1 MPVSKSSIS
10 IRPGTIED
18 AVAVEQGIPEFAPAK
33 SAADY
38 ESRIGEKP
46 HLILVAWDG
55 EQPIAYKVG
64 YEEDAQTFYSWVG
77 AVLPAY
83 RRLGLAQQ
91 LMELQE
97 LWVQSRGYT
106 QIRVKSMNKFPG
118 MLILLIKNGYKM
130 VDIDCPQEPDRA
142 KILFAKRV

>member
-1 MPVSKSSIS
+1 MPESKSSIS

-18 AVAVEQGIPEFAPAK
+18 AIAVEQGIPEFAPAR
-33 SAADY
+33 SAVDY

-55 EQPIAYKVG
+55 DLPIAYKVG

-77 AVLPAY
+77 AVQPAY

-106 QIRVKSMNKFPG
+106 EVRVKSMNKFPG
-118 MLILLIKNGYKM
+118 MLILLIKNGYKIID
-130 VDIDCPQEPDRA
+130 VDQSQEPDKA
-142 KILFAKRV
+142 KIVFAKKV